1 MKVVDE
7 LVDELLETGVPSW
20 KLEKGEGVTLHLLAN
35 RRPYVGKFILEM
47 VSHLSPNHFSLD
59 AAHEKLLIATV
70 HVDKDFPE
78 LERIIHEL
86 ELGVCSPYHA
96 ARILE
101 MKAFSMDE
109 KKGLVQERI
118 LNVIRRFP
126 ELFDYDLFSEMQQF
140 FLKHSDQYFRPRSVR
155 EVTQTLSALYMI
167 RKKVLL
173 AHEKCPVRRHV
184 AVKIMRRTLAFPLE
198 EKEALEVSVGL
209 NILRE
214 NEVFKRGHL
223 IKAIQSLLP
232 EARLVSESDYQ
243 EKEEKPLHLLTLE
256 IEKTGGFKAE
266 EIADLR
272 LWLPRALKGKIE
284 HLQRSLFMPR
294 NEEEILR
301 HVVTLG
307 RELRFA
313 RDLPQVILSF
323 EKQAE
328 TYLIF
333 TVILAR
339 ILLSKM
345 PPVEDVLM
353 ASPLRPKIDRIK
365 QIGMLRKKYPKE
377 AAVFKIELP
386 ISSFIREDHSID
398 LYRARQRIL
407 SQLQEVF
414 GEIRDYNGGMIS
426 KQNEVF
432 SSLEKMIGRHDPTLL
447 ENFFHSLFPLEK
459 RSFIDPKLLKTL
471 FLLFQEKLHSS
482 MPFLSRERKSYFFM
496 VGEKEIL
503 DNLHDFSTPPL
514 ITLDL
519 EHDERHYTGFV
530 VSI

>member
-1 MKVVDE
+1 MKVAEE
-7 LVDELLETGVPSW
+7 LLDELLETGVPSW
-20 KLEKGEGVTLHLLAN
+20 KLEKREGVTLYLLAS

-47 VSHLSPNHFSLD
+47 VSQLSPNHFSLD
-59 AAHEKLLIATV
+59 VVHEKLLIATV
-70 HVDKDFPE
+70 HMNEDSPE

-101 MKAFSMDE
+101 MKALSMDE
-109 KKGLVQERI
+109 KRGLVQERI

-126 ELFDYDLFSEMQQF
+126 ALFDYDLFSEMQQF
-140 FLKHSDQYFRPRSVR
+140 FLKHSDQYFRPRTVR

-173 AHEKCPVRRHV
+173 AHEKCSVRRHV
-184 AVKIMRRTLAFPLE
+184 AVKVMRRTLAFPLE
-198 EKEALEVSVGL
+198 QKEALEISVGL
-209 NILRE
+209 NILRQ

-223 IKAIQSLLP
+223 IKAIQSLIP
-232 EARLVSESDYQ
+232 EARLVSGSDYQ
-243 EKEEKPLHLLTLE
+243 KKDESLLHLLTLE
-256 IEKTGGFKAE
+256 IEKAGGFEAE
-266 EIADLR
+266 EVADLR

-328 TYLIF
+328 THLFF

-339 ILLSKM
+339 ILLPKM
-345 PPVEDVLM
+345 PPIEDVLM
-353 ASPLRPKIDRIK
+353 ASPLRQKIDRIK
-365 QIGMLRKKYPKE
+365 QLGILRKKYPKE
-377 AAVFKIELP
+377 AAVFKVELP
-386 ISSFIREDHSID
+386 IPPFIREDHSID
-398 LYRARQRIL
+398 LYKARQRIL

-414 GEIRDYNGGMIS
+414 GEVRDYNGGIIS

-432 SSLEKMIGRHDPTLL
+432 SSLVKMIGAHDSILL

-482 MPFLSRERKSYFFM
+482 MPFLSREEKSHVFM
-496 VGEKEIL
+496 IGEGEIL
-503 DNLHDFSTPPL
+503 DKLHDLSTPL

-519 EHDERHYTGFV
+519 EHEERHYTGFV
-530 VSI
+530 TPI

>member
-1 MKVVDE
+1 MKVAEE
-7 LVDELLETGVPSW
+7 LLDELLETGVPSW
-20 KLEKGEGVTLHLLAN
+20 KLEKREGVTLYLLAS
-35 RRPYVGKFILEM
+35 RRPYIGKFILEM
-47 VSHLSPNHFSLD
+47 VSQLNPNNFSLD
-59 AAHEKLLIATV
+59 VVHEKLLIATV
-70 HVDKDFPE
+70 HMNEDSPE

-101 MKAFSMDE
+101 MKALSMDE
-109 KKGLVQERI
+109 KRGLVQERI

-126 ELFDYDLFSEMQQF
+126 ALFDYDLFSEMQQF
-140 FLKHSDQYFRPRSVR
+140 FLKHSDQYFRPRTVR

-173 AHEKCPVRRHV
+173 AHEKCSVRRHV
-184 AVKIMRRTLAFPLE
+184 AVKVMRRTLAFPLE
-198 EKEALEVSVGL
+198 QKEALEISVGL

-223 IKAIQSLLP
+223 IKAIQSLIP
-232 EARLVSESDYQ
+232 EARLVSGSDYQ
-243 EKEEKPLHLLTLE
+243 EKNESFLHLLTLE
-256 IEKTGGFKAE
+256 IEKAGGFEAE

-328 TYLIF
+328 THLFF

-339 ILLSKM
+339 ILLPKM
-345 PPVEDVLM
+345 PPIEDVLM

-365 QIGMLRKKYPKE
+365 QLGMLRKKYPKE

-386 ISSFIREDHSID
+386 IPPFIREDHSID
-398 LYRARQRIL
+398 LYKARQRIL
-407 SQLQEVF
+407 SQLQELF
-414 GEIRDYNGGMIS
+414 GEVRDYNGGIIS

-432 SSLEKMIGRHDPTLL
+432 SSLVKMVGAHDSILL

-459 RSFIDPKLLKTL
+459 RSFLDPKLIKTL
-471 FLLFQEKLHSS
+471 FILFQEKLHSS
-482 MPFLSRERKSYFFM
+482 MPFLTREEKSHVFM
-496 VGEKEIL
+496 IGEGEIL
-503 DNLHDFSTPPL
+503 DKIHDLSTPL

-519 EHDERHYTGFV
+519 EHEERHYTGFATP
-530 VSI
+530 I